1 MMKLDFSIGIGQ
13 RQGLTLTVQ
22 VQQAI
27 KLLQMTNLEVNEYI
41 EENFAVN
48 PFVELKDKISRDKT
62 SVAANTKPDATS
74 TAKTLEDAPF
84 GSEKQKTK
92 TEIENQFETGDS
104 FKTRSTVS
112 KEQTDFDP
120 IQLIKSHDK
129 SLYVHCGDYI
139 ERLSLTIQE
148 RFVAY
153 KFLEELEPTGWV
165 GVTVKELASQ
175 TSVDTDIVESVLETL
190 QMIEPAG
197 LFSRTLAECLKLQ
210 ADDAD
215 LLDDTLESILDNL
228 HLLGSG
234 KFDLLKRRCG
244 CSDEDLAENLKIIK
258 SFNPKPGLQFSSEVI
273 NIREPDLKITKNDD
287 GWLVTLNK
295 STLPSVAIDKTYAK
309 AVRKTKM
316 DAEQKEFIKEKIA
329 EANWLKNALQK
340 RNDTMLR
347 VGAEIAKRQTE
358 FLEKGPSHLQPMVLR
373 DVAEA
378 VEMHESTISRVTTGS
393 LMETPQGTL
402 ELKSF
407 FSVGLQLNDD
417 QSSQSSAAVKFKIKK
432 MIENE
437 KPRNPISDDEIVET
451 LKAGGINVARRTVAK
466 YRKVQNIPASFM
478 RKRQSTLAGIL

>member
-1 MMKLDFSIGIGQ
+1 MKLDFSINMGQ
-13 RQGLTLTVQ
+13 RQGLTLTAQ

-48 PFVELKDKISRDKT
+48 PFVELNDKIAREK
-62 SVAANTKPDATS
+62 KPSASDARAETLS
-74 TAKTLEDAPF
+74 TAKALEDTPF
-84 GSEKQKTK
+84 GTEKQKTK

-104 FKTRSTVS
+104 FKTKSTVS
-112 KEQTDFDP
+112 KEQSDFDP
-120 IQLIKSHDK
+120 VQLLKSHDK

-139 ERLSLTIQE
+139 ESLGFTQQE
-148 RFVAY
+148 QIVAY

-165 GVTVKELASQ
+165 DVTAKNVAIQ
-175 TSVDTDIVESVLETL
+175 TSVDLNVVEDVLDTL

-197 LFSRTLAECLKLQ
+197 LFARTLAECLKLQ
-210 ADDAD
+210 AKDKA
-215 LLDDTLESILDNL
+215 LLDEMLESILDNL

-244 CSDEDLAENLKIIK
+244 CNDEELAEKLRVIK
-258 SFNPKPGLQFSSEVI
+258 SFDPKPGLQFSSEAI
-273 NIREPDLKITKNDD
+273 NIREPDLKITKKDD

-295 STLPSVAIDKTYAK
+295 STLPSVIIDKTYAK
-309 AVRKTKM
+309 TVRKSKM

-347 VGAEIAKRQTE
+347 VGAEIAKRQTA
-358 FLEKGPSHLQPMVLR
+358 FLEKGPSYIQPMILR

-378 VEMHESTISRVTTGS
+378 VDMHESTISRVTTGS

-407 FSVGLQLNDD
+407 FSVSLQLNDD
-417 QSSQSSAAVKFKIKK
+417 QSSQSSAAVKFKIRKL
-432 MIENE
+432 IENE
-437 KPRNPISDDEIVET
+437 QPQSPISDDEIVET
-451 LKAGGINVARRTVAK
+451 LKSSGINVARRTVAK
-466 YRKVQNIPASFM
+466 YRN
-478 RKRQSTLAGIL
+478 

>member
-1 MMKLDFSIGIGQ
+1 MKLDFSINMGQ
-13 RQGLTLTVQ
+13 RQGLTLTAQ

-48 PFVELKDKISRDKT
+48 PFVELNDKIAREKNT
-62 SVAANTKPDATS
+62 SASDARAETLS
-74 TAKTLEDAPF
+74 TAKALEDTPF
-84 GSEKQKTK
+84 GTEKQKTK

-104 FKTRSTVS
+104 FKTKSTVS
-112 KEQTDFDP
+112 KEQSDFDP
-120 IQLIKSHDK
+120 VQLLKSHDK
-129 SLYVHCGDYI
+129 SLYVYCGDYI
-139 ERLSLTIQE
+139 ESLSFTQQE
-148 RFVAY
+148 QIVAY

-165 GVTVKELASQ
+165 DVTAKNVAIQ
-175 TSVDTDIVESVLETL
+175 TSVDLNVVEDVLDTL

-197 LFSRTLAECLKLQ
+197 LFARTLAECLKLQ
-210 ADDAD
+210 AKDKA
-215 LLDDTLESILDNL
+215 LLDEMLESILDNL

-244 CSDEDLAENLKIIK
+244 CNDEELAEKLRVIK
-258 SFNPKPGLQFSSEVI
+258 SFDPKPGLQFSSEAI
-273 NIREPDLKITKNDD
+273 NIREPDLKITKRDD

-295 STLPSVAIDKTYAK
+295 STLPSVIIDKTYAK
-309 AVRKTKM
+309 TVRKSKM

-347 VGAEIAKRQTE
+347 VGAEIAKRQTA
-358 FLEKGPSHLQPMVLR
+358 FLEKGPSYIQPMILR

-378 VEMHESTISRVTTGS
+378 VDMHESTISRVTTGS

-407 FSVGLQLNDD
+407 FSVSLQLNDD
-417 QSSQSSAAVKFKIKK
+417 QSSQSSAAVKFKIRKL
-432 MIENE
+432 IENE
-437 KPRNPISDDEIVET
+437 QPQSPISDDEIVET
-451 LKAGGINVARRTVAK
+451 LKSSGINVARRTVAK

-478 RKRQSTLAGIL
+478 RKRQNTLSGML

>member
-1 MMKLDFSIGIGQ
+1 MKLDFSIGIGQ
-13 RQGLTLTVQ
+13 RQGLTLTAQ

-41 EENFAVN
+41 DENFAVN
-48 PFVELKDKISRDKT
+48 PFVELTDAISRDKISDT
-62 SVAANTKPDATS
+62 ANTKSDASS
-74 TAKTLEDAPF
+74 TAQSLEEAPF

-104 FKTRSTVS
+104 FKTKSTVS

-139 ERLSLTIQE
+139 ERLSLTLKE
-148 RFVAY
+148 RLVAY
-153 KFLEELEPTGWV
+153 KFLEELEPTGWIST
-165 GVTVKELASQ
+165 TVKDVGDQ
-175 TSVDTDIVESVLETL
+175 TLVDTHIVESVLETL

-210 ADDAD
+210 AEDAV

-228 HLLGSG
+228 HLLGGG

-244 CSDEDLAENLKIIK
+244 CSDEELSKKLKIIK
-258 SFNPKPGLQFSSEVI
+258 SFNPKPGLQFSSETI

-295 STLPSVAIDKTYAK
+295 STLPSVLIDKTYAK
-309 AVRKTKM
+309 TVRKTKM
-316 DAEQKEFIKEKIA
+316 DTEQKEFIKEKIA

-358 FLEKGPSHLQPMVLR
+358 FLEKGPNYLQPMILR

-378 VEMHESTISRVTTGS
+378 VELHESTISRVTTGS

-417 QSSQSSAAVKFKIKK
+417 QSSQSSAAVKFRIKK
-432 MIENE
+432 LIETE
-437 KPRNPISDDEIVET
+437 KSQNPISDDEIVET

-478 RKRQSTLAGIL
+478 RKRQSTLAGML

>member
-1 MMKLDFSIGIGQ
+1 MKLDFSINMGQ
-13 RQGLTLTVQ
+13 RQGLTLTAQ

-48 PFVELKDKISRDKT
+48 PFVELNDKITHEK
-62 SVAANTKPDATS
+62 KPSASDARAETLS
-74 TAKTLEDAPF
+74 TAKTLEDTPF
-84 GSEKQKTK
+84 GTEKQKTK

-104 FKTRSTVS
+104 FKTKSTVS
-112 KEQTDFDP
+112 KEQSDFDP
-120 IQLIKSHDK
+120 VQLLKSHDK
-129 SLYVHCGDYI
+129 SLYVYCGDYI
-139 ERLSLTIQE
+139 ESLGFTQQE
-148 RFVAY
+148 QIVAY

-165 GVTVKELASQ
+165 DVTAKNVAIQ
-175 TSVDTDIVESVLETL
+175 TSVDLNVVEDVLDTL

-197 LFSRTLAECLKLQ
+197 LFARTLAECLKLQ
-210 ADDAD
+210 AKDKA
-215 LLDDTLESILDNL
+215 LLDEMLESILDNL

-244 CSDEDLAENLKIIK
+244 CNDEELAEKLRVIK
-258 SFNPKPGLQFSSEVI
+258 SFDPKPGLQFSSEAI
-273 NIREPDLKITKNDD
+273 NIREPDLKITKKDD

-295 STLPSVAIDKTYAK
+295 STLPSVIIDKTYAK
-309 AVRKTKM
+309 IVKKSKM

-347 VGAEIAKRQTE
+347 VGAEIAKRQTA
-358 FLEKGPSHLQPMVLR
+358 FLEKGPSYIQPMILR

-378 VEMHESTISRVTTGS
+378 VDMHESTISRVTTGS

-407 FSVGLQLNDD
+407 FSVSLQLNDD
-417 QSSQSSAAVKFKIKK
+417 QSSQSSAAVKFKIRKL
-432 MIENE
+432 IENE
-437 KPRNPISDDEIVET
+437 QPRSPISDDEIVET
-451 LKAGGINVARRTVAK
+451 LKSSGINVARRTVAK

-478 RKRQSTLAGIL
+478 RKRQNTLSGML

>member
-1 MMKLDFSIGIGQ
+1 MKLDFSINMGQ
-13 RQGLTLTVQ
+13 RQGLTLTAQ

-48 PFVELKDKISRDKT
+48 PFVELNDKIFHEKNS
-62 SVAANTKPDATS
+62 SASDARAETLS
-74 TAKTLEDAPF
+74 TAKALEDTPF
-84 GSEKQKTK
+84 GTEKQKTK

-104 FKTRSTVS
+104 FKTKSTVS
-112 KEQTDFDP
+112 KEQSDFDP
-120 IQLIKSHDK
+120 VQLLKSHDK

-139 ERLSLTIQE
+139 ESLGFTQQE
-148 RFVAY
+148 QIVAY

-165 GVTVKELASQ
+165 DVTAKNVAIQ
-175 TSVDTDIVESVLETL
+175 TSVDLNVVEDVLDTL

-197 LFSRTLAECLKLQ
+197 LFARTLAECLKLQ
-210 ADDAD
+210 AKDKA
-215 LLDDTLESILDNL
+215 LLDEMLESILDNL

-244 CSDEDLAENLKIIK
+244 CNDEELAEKLRVIK
-258 SFNPKPGLQFSSEVI
+258 SFDPKPGLQFSSEAI
-273 NIREPDLKITKNDD
+273 NIREPDLKITKKDD

-295 STLPSVAIDKTYAK
+295 STLPSVIIDKTYAK
-309 AVRKTKM
+309 TVRKSKM

-347 VGAEIAKRQTE
+347 VGAEIAKRQTA
-358 FLEKGPSHLQPMVLR
+358 FLEKGPSYIQPMILR

-378 VEMHESTISRVTTGS
+378 VDMHESTISRVTTGS

-407 FSVGLQLNDD
+407 FSVSLQLNDD
-417 QSSQSSAAVKFKIKK
+417 QSSQSSAAVKFKIRKL
-432 MIENE
+432 IENE
-437 KPRNPISDDEIVET
+437 QPRSPISDDEIVET
-451 LKAGGINVARRTVAK
+451 LKSSGINVARRTVAK

-478 RKRQSTLAGIL
+478 RKRQNTLSGML

>member
-1 MMKLDFSIGIGQ
+1 MKLDFSINMGQ
-13 RQGLTLTVQ
+13 RQGLTLTAQ

-48 PFVELKDKISRDKT
+48 PFVELNDKIAREKNT
-62 SVAANTKPDATS
+62 SASDARAETLS
-74 TAKTLEDAPF
+74 TAKALEDTPF
-84 GSEKQKTK
+84 GTEKQKTK

-104 FKTRSTVS
+104 FKTKSTVS
-112 KEQTDFDP
+112 KEQSDFDP
-120 IQLIKSHDK
+120 VQLLKSHDK

-139 ERLSLTIQE
+139 ESLGFTQQE
-148 RFVAY
+148 QIVAY
-153 KFLEELEPTGWV
+153 KFLEELAPTGWV
-165 GVTVKELASQ
+165 DVPAKNVAIQ
-175 TSVDTDIVESVLETL
+175 TSVDLNVVEDVLDTL

-197 LFSRTLAECLKLQ
+197 LFARTLAECLKLQ
-210 ADDAD
+210 AKDKA
-215 LLDDTLESILDNL
+215 LLDEMLESILDNL

-244 CSDEDLAENLKIIK
+244 CNDEELAEKLRVIK
-258 SFNPKPGLQFSSEVI
+258 SFDPKPGLQFSSEAI
-273 NIREPDLKITKNDD
+273 NIREPDLKITKRDD

-295 STLPSVAIDKTYAK
+295 STLPSVIIDKTYAK
-309 AVRKTKM
+309 TVRKSKM

-347 VGAEIAKRQTE
+347 VGAEIAKRQTA
-358 FLEKGPSHLQPMVLR
+358 FLEKGPSYIQPMILR

-378 VEMHESTISRVTTGS
+378 VDMHESTISRVTTGS

-407 FSVGLQLNDD
+407 FSVSLQLNDD
-417 QSSQSSAAVKFKIKK
+417 QSSQSSAAVKFKIRKL
-432 MIENE
+432 IENE
-437 KPRNPISDDEIVET
+437 QPRSPISDDEIVET
-451 LKAGGINVARRTVAK
+451 LKSSGINVARRTVAK

-478 RKRQSTLAGIL
+478 RKRQNTLSGML

>member
-1 MMKLDFSIGIGQ
+1 MKLDFSINMGQ
-13 RQGLTLTVQ
+13 RQGLTLTAQ

-48 PFVELKDKISRDKT
+48 PFVELNDKIAREKNS
-62 SVAANTKPDATS
+62 SASDARTETLS
-74 TAKTLEDAPF
+74 TAKTLEDTPF
-84 GSEKQKTK
+84 GTEKQKTK

-104 FKTRSTVS
+104 FKTKSTVS
-112 KEQTDFDP
+112 KEQSDFDP
-120 IQLIKSHDK
+120 VQLLKSHDK

-139 ERLSLTIQE
+139 ESLGFTQQE
-148 RFVAY
+148 QIVAY
-153 KFLEELEPTGWV
+153 KFLEGLEPTGWV
-165 GVTVKELASQ
+165 DVTAKNVAIQ
-175 TSVDTDIVESVLETL
+175 TLVDLNVVEDVLDTL

-197 LFSRTLAECLKLQ
+197 LFARTLAECLKLQ
-210 ADDAD
+210 AKDKA
-215 LLDDTLESILDNL
+215 LLDETLENILDNL

-244 CSDEDLAENLKIIK
+244 CNDEELAEKLRVIK
-258 SFNPKPGLQFSSEVI
+258 SFDPKPGLQFSSEAI
-273 NIREPDLKITKNDD
+273 NIREPDLKITKKDD

-295 STLPSVAIDKTYAK
+295 STLPSVVIDKTYAK
-309 AVRKTKM
+309 TVRKSKM

-347 VGAEIAKRQTE
+347 VGAEIAKRQTA
-358 FLEKGPSHLQPMVLR
+358 FLEKGPSYIQPMILR

-378 VEMHESTISRVTTGS
+378 VDMHESTISRVTTGS

-407 FSVGLQLNDD
+407 FSVSLQLNDD
-417 QSSQSSAAVKFKIKK
+417 QSSQSSAAVKFKIRKL
-432 MIENE
+432 IDNE
-437 KPRNPISDDEIVET
+437 QPQSPISDDEIVET
-451 LKAGGINVARRTVAK
+451 LKSSGINVARRTVAK

-478 RKRQSTLAGIL
+478 RKRQNTLSGML

>member
-1 MMKLDFSIGIGQ
+1 MKLDFSINMGQ
-13 RQGLTLTVQ
+13 RQGLTLTAQ

-48 PFVELKDKISRDKT
+48 PFVELNDKIAREKNT
-62 SVAANTKPDATS
+62 SASDARAETLS
-74 TAKTLEDAPF
+74 TAKALEDTPF
-84 GSEKQKTK
+84 GTEKQKTK

-104 FKTRSTVS
+104 FKTKSTVS
-112 KEQTDFDP
+112 KEQSDFDP
-120 IQLIKSHDK
+120 VQLLKSHDK

-139 ERLSLTIQE
+139 ESLGFTQQE
-148 RFVAY
+148 QIVAY

-165 GVTVKELASQ
+165 DVTAKNVAIQ
-175 TSVDTDIVESVLETL
+175 TSVDLNVVEDVLDTL

-197 LFSRTLAECLKLQ
+197 LFARTLAECLKLQ
-210 ADDAD
+210 AKDKA
-215 LLDDTLESILDNL
+215 LLDEMLESILDNL

-244 CSDEDLAENLKIIK
+244 CNDEELAEKLRVIK
-258 SFNPKPGLQFSSEVI
+258 SFDPKPGLQFSSEAI
-273 NIREPDLKITKNDD
+273 NIREPDLKITKKDD

-295 STLPSVAIDKTYAK
+295 STLPSVIIDKTYAK
-309 AVRKTKM
+309 TVRKSKM

-358 FLEKGPSHLQPMVLR
+358 FLEKGPNYLQPMVLR

-402 ELKSF
+402 ELKAF
-407 FSVGLQLNDD
+407 FSVSLQLNDD
-417 QSSQSSAAVKFKIKK
+417 NSSQSSAAVKFKIKQI
-432 MIENE
+432 IENE
-437 KPRNPISDDEIVET
+437 KPQNPISDDEIVET
-451 LKAGGINVARRTVAK
+451 LKTTGINVARRTVAK
-466 YRKVQNIPASFM
+466 YRKIQNIPASFM
-478 RKRQSTLAGIL
+478 RKRQSTLAGRL

>member
-1 MMKLDFSIGIGQ
+1 MKLDFSINMGQ
-13 RQGLTLTVQ
+13 RQGLTLTAQ

-48 PFVELKDKISRDKT
+48 PFVELNDKIAREK
-62 SVAANTKPDATS
+62 KPSASDARAETLS
-74 TAKTLEDAPF
+74 TAKALEDTPF
-84 GSEKQKTK
+84 GTEKQKTK

-104 FKTRSTVS
+104 FKTKSTVS
-112 KEQTDFDP
+112 KEQSDFDP
-120 IQLIKSHDK
+120 VQLLKSHDK

-139 ERLSLTIQE
+139 ESLGFTQQE
-148 RFVAY
+148 QIVAY

-165 GVTVKELASQ
+165 DVTAKNVAIQ
-175 TSVDTDIVESVLETL
+175 TLVDLNVVEDVLDTL

-197 LFSRTLAECLKLQ
+197 LFARTLAECLKLQ
-210 ADDAD
+210 AKDKA
-215 LLDDTLESILDNL
+215 LLDEMLESILDNL

-244 CSDEDLAENLKIIK
+244 CNDEELAEKLRVIK
-258 SFNPKPGLQFSSEVI
+258 SFDPKPGLQFSSEAI
-273 NIREPDLKITKNDD
+273 NIREPDLKITKKDD

-295 STLPSVAIDKTYAK
+295 STLPSVVIDKTYAK
-309 AVRKTKM
+309 TVRKSKM

-347 VGAEIAKRQTE
+347 VGAEIAKRQTA
-358 FLEKGPSHLQPMVLR
+358 FLEKGPSYIQPMILR

-378 VEMHESTISRVTTGS
+378 VDMHESTISRVTTGS

-407 FSVGLQLNDD
+407 FSVSLQLNDD
-417 QSSQSSAAVKFKIKK
+417 QSSQSSAAVKFKIRKL
-432 MIENE
+432 IENE
-437 KPRNPISDDEIVET
+437 QPQSPISDDEIVET
-451 LKAGGINVARRTVAK
+451 LKSSGINVARRTVAK

-478 RKRQSTLAGIL
+478 RKRQNTLSGML

>member
-1 MMKLDFSIGIGQ
+1 MKLDFNIGIGQ
-13 RQGLTLTVQ
+13 RQGLTLTAQ

-48 PFVELKDKISRDKT
+48 PFVELKDKISRDKV
-62 SVAANTKPDATS
+62 SDASNAKPDTAS
-74 TAKTLEDAPF
+74 TAKALEDAPF
-84 GSEKQKTK
+84 GSEKQKTR

-104 FKTRSTVS
+104 FKTKSTVS

-139 ERLSLTIQE
+139 ERLSLTLKE
-148 RFVAY
+148 RLVAY
-153 KFLEELEPTGWV
+153 KFLEELEPTGWIST
-165 GVTVKELASQ
+165 TVKDVGDQ
-175 TSVDTDIVESVLETL
+175 TLVDTHIVESVLETL

-210 ADDAD
+210 AEDAV

-228 HLLGSG
+228 HLLGGG

-244 CSDEDLAENLKIIK
+244 CSDEELSKKLKIIK
-258 SFNPKPGLQFSSEVI
+258 SFNPKPGLQFSSETI

-295 STLPSVAIDKTYAK
+295 STLPSVLIDKTYAK
-309 AVRKTKM
+309 TVRKTKM

-358 FLEKGPSHLQPMVLR
+358 FLEKGPNYLQPMILR

-378 VEMHESTISRVTTGS
+378 VELHESTISRVTTGS

-417 QSSQSSAAVKFKIKK
+417 QSSQSSAAVKFRIKK
-432 MIENE
+432 LIETE
-437 KPRNPISDDEIVET
+437 KSQNPISDDEIVET

-478 RKRQSTLAGIL
+478 RKRQSTLAGML

>member
-1 MMKLDFSIGIGQ
+1 MKLDFSINMGQ
-13 RQGLTLTVQ
+13 RQGLTLTAQ

-48 PFVELKDKISRDKT
+48 PFVELNDKIAREKKT
-62 SVAANTKPDATS
+62 SASDARAETLS
-74 TAKTLEDAPF
+74 TAKALEDTPF
-84 GSEKQKTK
+84 GTEKQKTK

-104 FKTRSTVS
+104 FKTKSTVS
-112 KEQTDFDP
+112 KEQSDFDP
-120 IQLIKSHDK
+120 VQLLKSHDK
-129 SLYVHCGDYI
+129 SLYVYCGDYI
-139 ERLSLTIQE
+139 ESLGFTQQE
-148 RFVAY
+148 QIVAY

-165 GVTVKELASQ
+165 DVTAKNVAIQ
-175 TSVDTDIVESVLETL
+175 TLVDLNVVENVLDTL

-197 LFSRTLAECLKLQ
+197 LFARTLAECLKLQ
-210 ADDAD
+210 AKDKV
-215 LLDDTLESILDNL
+215 LLDEMLESILDNL

-244 CSDEDLAENLKIIK
+244 CNDEELAEKLRVIK
-258 SFNPKPGLQFSSEVI
+258 SFDPKPGLQFSSEAI
-273 NIREPDLKITKNDD
+273 NIREPDLKITKKDD

-295 STLPSVAIDKTYAK
+295 STLPSVIIDKTYAK
-309 AVRKTKM
+309 TVRKSKM

-347 VGAEIAKRQTE
+347 VGAEIAKRQTA
-358 FLEKGPSHLQPMVLR
+358 FLEKGPSYIQPMILR

-378 VEMHESTISRVTTGS
+378 VDMHESTISRVTTGS

-407 FSVGLQLNDD
+407 FSVSLQLNDD
-417 QSSQSSAAVKFKIKK
+417 QSSQSSAAVKFKIRKL
-432 MIENE
+432 IENE
-437 KPRNPISDDEIVET
+437 QPQSPISDDEIVET
-451 LKAGGINVARRTVAK
+451 LKSSGINVARRTVAK

-478 RKRQSTLAGIL
+478 RKRQNTLSGML

>member
-1 MMKLDFSIGIGQ
+1 MKLDFSINMGQ
-13 RQGLTLTVQ
+13 RQGLTLTAQ

-48 PFVELKDKISRDKT
+48 PFVELNDTIAREKNS
-62 SVAANTKPDATS
+62 SASDARTETLS
-74 TAKTLEDAPF
+74 TAKTLEDTPF
-84 GSEKQKTK
+84 GTEKQKTK

-104 FKTRSTVS
+104 FKTKSTVS
-112 KEQTDFDP
+112 KEQSDFDP
-120 IQLIKSHDK
+120 VQLLRSHDK

-139 ERLSLTIQE
+139 ESLGFTQQE
-148 RFVAY
+148 QIVAY

-165 GVTVKELASQ
+165 DVTAKNVAIQ
-175 TSVDTDIVESVLETL
+175 TLVDLNVVEDVLDTL

-197 LFSRTLAECLKLQ
+197 LFARTLAECLKLQ
-210 ADDAD
+210 AKDKA
-215 LLDDTLESILDNL
+215 LLDETLENILDNL

-244 CSDEDLAENLKIIK
+244 CNDEELAEKLRVIK
-258 SFNPKPGLQFSSEVI
+258 SFDPKPGLQFSSEAI
-273 NIREPDLKITKNDD
+273 NIREPDLKITKKDD

-295 STLPSVAIDKTYAK
+295 STLPSVVIDKTYAK
-309 AVRKTKM
+309 TVRKSKM

-347 VGAEIAKRQTE
+347 VGAEIAKRQTA
-358 FLEKGPSHLQPMVLR
+358 FLEKGPSYIQPMILR

-378 VEMHESTISRVTTGS
+378 VDMHESTISRVTTGS

-407 FSVGLQLNDD
+407 FSVSLQLNDD
-417 QSSQSSAAVKFKIKK
+417 QSSQSSAAVKFKIRKL
-432 MIENE
+432 IDNE
-437 KPRNPISDDEIVET
+437 QPQSPISDDEIVET
-451 LKAGGINVARRTVAK
+451 LKSSGINVARRTVAK

-478 RKRQSTLAGIL
+478 RKRQNTLSGML

>member
-1 MMKLDFSIGIGQ
+1 MKLDFSINMGQ
-13 RQGLTLTVQ
+13 RQGLTLTAQ

-48 PFVELKDKISRDKT
+48 PFVELNDKIAREKNS
-62 SVAANTKPDATS
+62 SASDARTETLS
-74 TAKTLEDAPF
+74 TAKTLEDTPF
-84 GSEKQKTK
+84 GTEKQKTK

-104 FKTRSTVS
+104 FKTKSTVS
-112 KEQTDFDP
+112 KEQSDFDP
-120 IQLIKSHDK
+120 VQLLKSHDK

-139 ERLSLTIQE
+139 ESLGFTQQE
-148 RFVAY
+148 QIVAY

-165 GVTVKELASQ
+165 DVTAKNVAIQ
-175 TSVDTDIVESVLETL
+175 TLVDLNVVEDVLDTL

-197 LFSRTLAECLKLQ
+197 LFARTLAECLKLQ
-210 ADDAD
+210 AKDKA
-215 LLDDTLESILDNL
+215 LLDETLENILDNL

-244 CSDEDLAENLKIIK
+244 CNDEELAEKLRVIK
-258 SFNPKPGLQFSSEVI
+258 SFDPKPGLQFSSEAI
-273 NIREPDLKITKNDD
+273 NIREPDLKITKKDD

-295 STLPSVAIDKTYAK
+295 STLPSVVIDKTYAK
-309 AVRKTKM
+309 TVRKSKM

-347 VGAEIAKRQTE
+347 VGAEIAKRQTA
-358 FLEKGPSHLQPMVLR
+358 FLEKGPSYIQPMILR

-378 VEMHESTISRVTTGS
+378 VDMHESTISRVTTGS

-407 FSVGLQLNDD
+407 FSVSLQLNDD
-417 QSSQSSAAVKFKIKK
+417 QSSQSSAAVKFKIRKL
-432 MIENE
+432 IENE
-437 KPRNPISDDEIVET
+437 QPQSPISDDEIVET
-451 LKAGGINVARRTVAK
+451 LKSSGINVARRTVAK

-478 RKRQSTLAGIL
+478 RKRQNTLSGML

>member
-1 MMKLDFSIGIGQ
+1 MKLDFSINMGQ
-13 RQGLTLTVQ
+13 RQGLTLTAQ

-48 PFVELKDKISRDKT
+48 PFVELNDKIAREKNS
-62 SVAANTKPDATS
+62 SASDARTETLS
-74 TAKTLEDAPF
+74 TAKTLEDTPF
-84 GSEKQKTK
+84 GTEKQKTK

-104 FKTRSTVS
+104 FKTKSTVS
-112 KEQTDFDP
+112 KEQSDFDP
-120 IQLIKSHDK
+120 VQLLKSHDK

-139 ERLSLTIQE
+139 ESLGFTQQE
-148 RFVAY
+148 QIIAY

-165 GVTVKELASQ
+165 DVTAKNVAIQ
-175 TSVDTDIVESVLETL
+175 TLVDLNVVEDVLDTL

-197 LFSRTLAECLKLQ
+197 LFARTLAECLKLQ
-210 ADDAD
+210 AKDKA
-215 LLDDTLESILDNL
+215 LLDEMLESILDNL

-244 CSDEDLAENLKIIK
+244 CNDEELAEKLRVIK
-258 SFNPKPGLQFSSEVI
+258 SFDPKPGLQFSSEAI
-273 NIREPDLKITKNDD
+273 NIREQDLKITKKDD

-295 STLPSVAIDKTYAK
+295 STLPSVVIDKTYAK
-309 AVRKTKM
+309 TVRKSKM

-347 VGAEIAKRQTE
+347 VGAEIAKRQTA
-358 FLEKGPSHLQPMVLR
+358 FLEKGPSYIQPMILR

-378 VEMHESTISRVTTGS
+378 VDMHESTISRVTTGS

-407 FSVGLQLNDD
+407 FSVSLQLNDD
-417 QSSQSSAAVKFKIKK
+417 QSSQSSAAVKFKIRKL
-432 MIENE
+432 IENE
-437 KPRNPISDDEIVET
+437 QPQSPISDDEIVET
-451 LKAGGINVARRTVAK
+451 LKSSGINVARRTVAK

-478 RKRQSTLAGIL
+478 RKRQNTLSGML

>member
-1 MMKLDFSIGIGQ
+1 MKLDFSINMGQ
-13 RQGLTLTVQ
+13 RQGLTLTAQ

-48 PFVELKDKISRDKT
+48 PFVELNDKIAREKNS
-62 SVAANTKPDATS
+62 SASDARTETLS
-74 TAKTLEDAPF
+74 TAKTLEDTPF
-84 GSEKQKTK
+84 GTEKQKTK

-104 FKTRSTVS
+104 FKTKSTVS
-112 KEQTDFDP
+112 KEQSDFDP
-120 IQLIKSHDK
+120 VQLLKSHDK

-139 ERLSLTIQE
+139 ESLGFTQQE
-148 RFVAY
+148 QIVAY

-165 GVTVKELASQ
+165 DVTAKNVAIQ
-175 TSVDTDIVESVLETL
+175 TLVDLNVVEDVLDTL

-197 LFSRTLAECLKLQ
+197 LFARTLAECLKLQ
-210 ADDAD
+210 AKDKA
-215 LLDDTLESILDNL
+215 LLDETLENILDNL

-244 CSDEDLAENLKIIK
+244 CNDEELAKKLRVIK
-258 SFNPKPGLQFSSEVI
+258 SFDPKPGLQFSSEAI
-273 NIREPDLKITKNDD
+273 NIREPDLKITKKDD

-295 STLPSVAIDKTYAK
+295 STLPSVVIDKTYAK
-309 AVRKTKM
+309 TVRKSKM

-347 VGAEIAKRQTE
+347 VGAEIAKRQTA
-358 FLEKGPSHLQPMVLR
+358 FLEKGPSYIQPMILR

-378 VEMHESTISRVTTGS
+378 VDMHESTISRVTTGS

-407 FSVGLQLNDD
+407 FSVSLQLNDD
-417 QSSQSSAAVKFKIKK
+417 QSSQSSAAVKFKIRKL
-432 MIENE
+432 IDNE
-437 KPRNPISDDEIVET
+437 QPQSPISDDEIVET
-451 LKAGGINVARRTVAK
+451 LKSSGINVARRTVAK

-478 RKRQSTLAGIL
+478 RKRQNTLSGML

>member
-1 MMKLDFSIGIGQ
+1 MKLDFSINMGQ
-13 RQGLTLTVQ
+13 RQGLTLTAQ

-48 PFVELKDKISRDKT
+48 PFVELNDKIAREKNT
-62 SVAANTKPDATS
+62 SASDARAETHS
-74 TAKTLEDAPF
+74 TAKTLEETPF
-84 GSEKQKTK
+84 GTEKQKTK

-104 FKTRSTVS
+104 FKTKSTVS
-112 KEQTDFDP
+112 KEQSDFDP
-120 IQLIKSHDK
+120 VQLLKSHDK

-139 ERLSLTIQE
+139 ESLGFTQQE
-148 RFVAY
+148 QIVAY

-165 GVTVKELASQ
+165 DVTAKNVAIQ
-175 TSVDTDIVESVLETL
+175 TSVDLNVVEDVLDTL

-197 LFSRTLAECLKLQ
+197 LFARTLAECLKLQ
-210 ADDAD
+210 AKDKA
-215 LLDDTLESILDNL
+215 LLDEMLESILDNL

-244 CSDEDLAENLKIIK
+244 CNDEELAEKLRVIK
-258 SFNPKPGLQFSSEVI
+258 SFDPKPGLQFSSEAI
-273 NIREPDLKITKNDD
+273 NIREPDLKITKKDD

-295 STLPSVAIDKTYAK
+295 STLPSVVIDKTYAK
-309 AVRKTKM
+309 TVRKSKM

-347 VGAEIAKRQTE
+347 VGAEIAKRQTA
-358 FLEKGPSHLQPMVLR
+358 FLEKGPSYIQPMILR

-378 VEMHESTISRVTTGS
+378 VDMHESTISRVTTGS

-407 FSVGLQLNDD
+407 FSVSLQLNDD
-417 QSSQSSAAVKFKIKK
+417 QSSQSSAAVKFKIRKL
-432 MIENE
+432 IENE
-437 KPRNPISDDEIVET
+437 QPQSPISDDEIVET
-451 LKAGGINVARRTVAK
+451 LKSSGINVARRTVAK

-478 RKRQSTLAGIL
+478 RKRQNTLSGML

>member
-1 MMKLDFSIGIGQ
+1 MKLDFSINMGQ
-13 RQGLTLTVQ
+13 RQGLTLTAQ

-48 PFVELKDKISRDKT
+48 PFVELNDKIAREKNS
-62 SVAANTKPDATS
+62 SASDARTETLS
-74 TAKTLEDAPF
+74 TAKTLEDTPF
-84 GSEKQKTK
+84 GTEKQKTK

-104 FKTRSTVS
+104 FKTKSTVS
-112 KEQTDFDP
+112 KEQSDFDP
-120 IQLIKSHDK
+120 VQLLKSHDK

-139 ERLSLTIQE
+139 ESLGFTQQE
-148 RFVAY
+148 QIVAY

-165 GVTVKELASQ
+165 DVTAKNVAIQ
-175 TSVDTDIVESVLETL
+175 TLVDLNVVEDVLDTL

-197 LFSRTLAECLKLQ
+197 LFARTLAECLKLQ
-210 ADDAD
+210 AKDKA
-215 LLDDTLESILDNL
+215 LLDETLENILDNL

-244 CSDEDLAENLKIIK
+244 CNDEELAEKLRVIK
-258 SFNPKPGLQFSSEVI
+258 SFDPKPGLQFSSEAI
-273 NIREPDLKITKNDD
+273 NIREPDLKITKKDD

-295 STLPSVAIDKTYAK
+295 STLPSVVIDKTYAK
-309 AVRKTKM
+309 TVRKSKM

-347 VGAEIAKRQTE
+347 VGAEIAKRQTA
-358 FLEKGPSHLQPMVLR
+358 FLEKGPSYIQPMILR

-378 VEMHESTISRVTTGS
+378 VDMHESTISRVTTGS

-407 FSVGLQLNDD
+407 FSVSLQLNDD
-417 QSSQSSAAVKFKIKK
+417 QSSQSSAAVKFKIRKL
-432 MIENE
+432 IDNE
-437 KPRNPISDDEIVET
+437 QPQSPISDDEIVET
-451 LKAGGINVARRTVAK
+451 LKSSGINVARRTVAK

-478 RKRQSTLAGIL
+478 RKRQNTLSGML

>member
-1 MMKLDFSIGIGQ
+1 MKLDFSINMGQ
-13 RQGLTLTVQ
+13 RQGLTLTAQ

-48 PFVELKDKISRDKT
+48 PFVELNDKIAREKNS
-62 SVAANTKPDATS
+62 SASDARTETLS
-74 TAKTLEDAPF
+74 TAKTLEDTPF
-84 GSEKQKTK
+84 GTEKQKTK

-104 FKTRSTVS
+104 FKTKSTVS
-112 KEQTDFDP
+112 KEQSDFDP
-120 IQLIKSHDK
+120 VQLLKSHDK
-129 SLYVHCGDYI
+129 SLYVYCGDYI
-139 ERLSLTIQE
+139 ESLGFTQQE
-148 RFVAY
+148 QIVAY

-165 GVTVKELASQ
+165 DVTAKNVAIQ
-175 TSVDTDIVESVLETL
+175 TLVDLNVVEDVLDTL

-197 LFSRTLAECLKLQ
+197 LFARTLAECLKLQ
-210 ADDAD
+210 AKDKA
-215 LLDDTLESILDNL
+215 LLDETLENILDNL

-244 CSDEDLAENLKIIK
+244 CNDEELAEKLRVIK
-258 SFNPKPGLQFSSEVI
+258 SFDPKPGLQFSSEAI
-273 NIREPDLKITKNDD
+273 NIREPDLKITKKDD

-295 STLPSVAIDKTYAK
+295 STLPSVVIDKTYAK
-309 AVRKTKM
+309 TVRKSKM

-347 VGAEIAKRQTE
+347 VGAEIAKRQTA
-358 FLEKGPSHLQPMVLR
+358 FLEKGPSYIQPMILR

-378 VEMHESTISRVTTGS
+378 VDMHESTISRVTTGS

-407 FSVGLQLNDD
+407 FSVSLQLNDD
-417 QSSQSSAAVKFKIKK
+417 QSSQSSAAVKFKIRKL
-432 MIENE
+432 IENE
-437 KPRNPISDDEIVET
+437 QPQSPISDDEIVET
-451 LKAGGINVARRTVAK
+451 LKSSGINVARRTVAK

-478 RKRQSTLAGIL
+478 RKRQNTLSGML

>member
-1 MMKLDFSIGIGQ
+1 MKLDFSIGIGQ

-120 IQLIKSHDK
+120 IQLIRSHDK

-148 RFVAY
+148 RLVAY

-210 ADDAD
+210 AEDAD

-295 STLPSVAIDKTYAK
+295 STLPSVVIDKTYAK

-478 RKRQSTLAGIL
+478 RKRQSTLAGML

>member
-1 MMKLDFSIGIGQ
+1 MKLDFSINMGQ
-13 RQGLTLTVQ
+13 RQGLTLTAQ

-48 PFVELKDKISRDKT
+48 PFVELNDKIAREK
-62 SVAANTKPDATS
+62 KPSASDARAETLS
-74 TAKTLEDAPF
+74 TAKALEDTPF
-84 GSEKQKTK
+84 GTEKQKTK

-104 FKTRSTVS
+104 FKTKSTVS
-112 KEQTDFDP
+112 KEQSDFDP
-120 IQLIKSHDK
+120 VQLLKSHDK
-129 SLYVHCGDYI
+129 SLYVYCGDYI
-139 ERLSLTIQE
+139 ESLGFTQQE
-148 RFVAY
+148 QIVAY

-165 GVTVKELASQ
+165 DVTAKNVAIQ
-175 TSVDTDIVESVLETL
+175 TLVDLNVVEDVLDNL

-197 LFSRTLAECLKLQ
+197 LFARTLAECLKLQ
-210 ADDAD
+210 AKDKA
-215 LLDDTLESILDNL
+215 LLDEMLESILDNL

-244 CSDEDLAENLKIIK
+244 CNDEELAEKLRVIK
-258 SFNPKPGLQFSSEVI
+258 SFDPKPGLQFSSEAI
-273 NIREPDLKITKNDD
+273 NIREPDLKITKKDD

-295 STLPSVAIDKTYAK
+295 STLPSVIIDKTYAK
-309 AVRKTKM
+309 TVRKSKM

-347 VGAEIAKRQTE
+347 VGAEIAKRQTA
-358 FLEKGPSHLQPMVLR
+358 FLEKGPSYIQPMILR

-378 VEMHESTISRVTTGS
+378 VDMHESTISRVTTGS

-407 FSVGLQLNDD
+407 FSVSLQLNDD
-417 QSSQSSAAVKFKIKK
+417 QSSQSSAAVKFKIRKL
-432 MIENE
+432 IENE
-437 KPRNPISDDEIVET
+437 QPQSPISDDEIVET
-451 LKAGGINVARRTVAK
+451 LKSSGINVARRTVAK

-478 RKRQSTLAGIL
+478 RKRQNTLSGML

>member
-1 MMKLDFSIGIGQ
+1 MKLDFSINMGQ
-13 RQGLTLTVQ
+13 RQGLTLTAQ

-48 PFVELKDKISRDKT
+48 PFVELNDKIAREKNS
-62 SVAANTKPDATS
+62 SASDARTETLS
-74 TAKTLEDAPF
+74 TAKTLEDTPF
-84 GSEKQKTK
+84 GTEKQKTK

-104 FKTRSTVS
+104 FKTKSTVS
-112 KEQTDFDP
+112 KEQSDFDP
-120 IQLIKSHDK
+120 VQLLKSHDK

-139 ERLSLTIQE
+139 ESLGFTQQE
-148 RFVAY
+148 QIVAY

-165 GVTVKELASQ
+165 DVTAKNVAIQ
-175 TSVDTDIVESVLETL
+175 TLVDLNVVEDVLDTL

-197 LFSRTLAECLKLQ
+197 LFARTLAECLKLQ
-210 ADDAD
+210 AKDKA
-215 LLDDTLESILDNL
+215 LLDETLENILNNL

-244 CSDEDLAENLKIIK
+244 CSDAELAEKLRVIK
-258 SFNPKPGLQFSSEVI
+258 SFDPKPGLQFSSEAI
-273 NIREPDLKITKNDD
+273 NIREPDLKITKKDD

-295 STLPSVAIDKTYAK
+295 STLPSVVIDKTYAK
-309 AVRKTKM
+309 TVRKSKM

-347 VGAEIAKRQTE
+347 VGAEIAKRQTA
-358 FLEKGPSHLQPMVLR
+358 FLEKGQSYIQPMILR

-378 VEMHESTISRVTTGS
+378 VDMHESTISRVTTGS

-402 ELKSF
+402 ELKAF
-407 FSVGLQLNDD
+407 FSVSLQPNDD
-417 QSSQSSAAVKFKIKK
+417 QSSQSSAAVKFKIRKL
-432 MIENE
+432 IDNE
-437 KPRNPISDDEIVET
+437 QPQSPISDDEIVET
-451 LKAGGINVARRTVAK
+451 LKSSGINVARRTVAK

-478 RKRQSTLAGIL
+478 RKRQNTLSGML

>member
-1 MMKLDFSIGIGQ
+1 MKLDFSISMGQ
-13 RQGLTLTVQ
+13 RQGLTLTAQ

-74 TAKTLEDAPF
+74 TAKTLDDAPF

-148 RFVAY
+148 RLVAY

-165 GVTVKELASQ
+165 SVTVKELASQ

-210 ADDAD
+210 AEDAD

>member
-1 MMKLDFSIGIGQ
+1 MKLDFSINMGQ
-13 RQGLTLTVQ
+13 RQGLTLTAQ

-48 PFVELKDKISRDKT
+48 PFVELNDKIAREKNT
-62 SVAANTKPDATS
+62 SASDARAETLS
-74 TAKTLEDAPF
+74 TAKALEDTPF
-84 GSEKQKTK
+84 GTEKQKTK

-104 FKTRSTVS
+104 FKTKSTVS
-112 KEQTDFDP
+112 KEQSDFDP
-120 IQLIKSHDK
+120 VQLLKSHDK

-139 ERLSLTIQE
+139 ESLGFTQQE
-148 RFVAY
+148 QIVAY

-165 GVTVKELASQ
+165 DVTAKNVAIQ
-175 TSVDTDIVESVLETL
+175 TSVDLNVVEDVLDTL

-197 LFSRTLAECLKLQ
+197 LFARTLAECLKLQ
-210 ADDAD
+210 AKDKA
-215 LLDDTLESILDNL
+215 LLDEMLESILDNL

-244 CSDEDLAENLKIIK
+244 CNDEELAEKLRVIK
-258 SFNPKPGLQFSSEVI
+258 SFDPKPGLQFSSEAI
-273 NIREPDLKITKNDD
+273 NIREPDLKITKKDD

-295 STLPSVAIDKTYAK
+295 STLPSVIIDKTYAK
-309 AVRKTKM
+309 TVRKSKM

-347 VGAEIAKRQTE
+347 VGAEIAKRQTA
-358 FLEKGPSHLQPMVLR
+358 FLEKGPSYIQPMILR

-378 VEMHESTISRVTTGS
+378 VDMHESTISRVTTGS

-407 FSVGLQLNDD
+407 FSVSLQLNDD
-417 QSSQSSAAVKFKIKK
+417 QSSQSSAAVKFKIRKL
-432 MIENE
+432 IENE
-437 KPRNPISDDEIVET
+437 QPQSPISDDEIVET
-451 LKAGGINVARRTVAK
+451 LKSSGINVARRTVAK

-478 RKRQSTLAGIL
+478 RKRQNTLSGML

>member
-1 MMKLDFSIGIGQ
+1 MKLDFSINMGQ
-13 RQGLTLTVQ
+13 RQGLTLTAQ

-48 PFVELKDKISRDKT
+48 PFVELNDKIAREK
-62 SVAANTKPDATS
+62 KPNASDARAETLS
-74 TAKTLEDAPF
+74 TAKALEDTPF
-84 GSEKQKTK
+84 GTEKQKTK

-104 FKTRSTVS
+104 FKTKSTVS
-112 KEQTDFDP
+112 KEQSDFDP
-120 IQLIKSHDK
+120 VQLLKSHDK

-139 ERLSLTIQE
+139 ESLGFTQQE
-148 RFVAY
+148 QIVAY

-165 GVTVKELASQ
+165 DVTAKNVAIQ
-175 TSVDTDIVESVLETL
+175 TLVDLNVVEDVLDTL

-197 LFSRTLAECLKLQ
+197 LFARTLSECLKLQ
-210 ADDAD
+210 AKDKA
-215 LLDDTLESILDNL
+215 LLDEMLESILDNL

-244 CSDEDLAENLKIIK
+244 CNDEELAEKLRVIK
-258 SFNPKPGLQFSSEVI
+258 SFDPKPGLQFSSEAI
-273 NIREPDLKITKNDD
+273 NIREPDLKITKKDD

-295 STLPSVAIDKTYAK
+295 STLPSVIIDKTYAK
-309 AVRKTKM
+309 TVRKSKM

-347 VGAEIAKRQTE
+347 VGAEIAKRQTA
-358 FLEKGPSHLQPMVLR
+358 FLEKGPSYIQPMILR

-378 VEMHESTISRVTTGS
+378 VDMHESTISRVTTGS

-407 FSVGLQLNDD
+407 FSVSLQLNDD
-417 QSSQSSAAVKFKIKK
+417 QSSQSSAAVKFKIRKL
-432 MIENE
+432 IENE
-437 KPRNPISDDEIVET
+437 QPQSPISDDEIVET
-451 LKAGGINVARRTVAK
+451 LKSSGINVARRTVAK

-478 RKRQSTLAGIL
+478 RKRQNTLSGML

>member
-1 MMKLDFSIGIGQ
+1 MKLDFSINMGQ
-13 RQGLTLTVQ
+13 RQGLTLTAQ

-48 PFVELKDKISRDKT
+48 PFVELNDKIAREK
-62 SVAANTKPDATS
+62 KPSASDARAETLS
-74 TAKTLEDAPF
+74 TAKALEDTPF
-84 GSEKQKTK
+84 GTEKQKTK

-104 FKTRSTVS
+104 FKTKSTVS
-112 KEQTDFDP
+112 KEQSDFDP
-120 IQLIKSHDK
+120 VQLLKSHDK
-129 SLYVHCGDYI
+129 SLYVYCGDYI
-139 ERLSLTIQE
+139 ESLGFTQQE
-148 RFVAY
+148 QIVAY

-165 GVTVKELASQ
+165 DVTAKDVAIQ
-175 TSVDTDIVESVLETL
+175 TLVDLNVVEDVLDTL

-197 LFSRTLAECLKLQ
+197 LFARTLAECLKLQ
-210 ADDAD
+210 AKDKA
-215 LLDDTLESILDNL
+215 LLDEMLESILDNL

-244 CSDEDLAENLKIIK
+244 CNDEELAEKLRVIK
-258 SFNPKPGLQFSSEVI
+258 SFDPKPGLQFSSEAI
-273 NIREPDLKITKNDD
+273 NIREPDLKITKKDD

-295 STLPSVAIDKTYAK
+295 STLPSVIIDKTYAK
-309 AVRKTKM
+309 TVRKSKM

-347 VGAEIAKRQTE
+347 VGAEIAKRQTA
-358 FLEKGPSHLQPMVLR
+358 FLEKGPSYIQPMILR

-378 VEMHESTISRVTTGS
+378 VDMHESTISRVTTGS

-407 FSVGLQLNDD
+407 FSVSLQLNDD
-417 QSSQSSAAVKFKIKK
+417 QSSQSSAAVKFKIRKL
-432 MIENE
+432 IENE
-437 KPRNPISDDEIVET
+437 QPQSPISDDEIVET
-451 LKAGGINVARRTVAK
+451 LKSSGINVARRTVAK

-478 RKRQSTLAGIL
+478 RKRQNTLSGML

>member
-1 MMKLDFSIGIGQ
+1 MKLDFSINMGQ
-13 RQGLTLTVQ
+13 RQGLTLTAQ

-48 PFVELKDKISRDKT
+48 PFVELNDKIAREKNS
-62 SVAANTKPDATS
+62 SASDARTETLS
-74 TAKTLEDAPF
+74 TAKTLEDTPF
-84 GSEKQKTK
+84 GTEKQKTK

-104 FKTRSTVS
+104 FKTKSTVS
-112 KEQTDFDP
+112 KEQSDFDP
-120 IQLIKSHDK
+120 VQLLKSHDK

-139 ERLSLTIQE
+139 ESLGFTQQE
-148 RFVAY
+148 QIVAY

-165 GVTVKELASQ
+165 DVTAKNVAIQ
-175 TSVDTDIVESVLETL
+175 TLVDLNVVEDVLDTL

-197 LFSRTLAECLKLQ
+197 LFARTLAECLKLQ
-210 ADDAD
+210 AKDKA
-215 LLDDTLESILDNL
+215 LLDEMLESILDNL

-244 CSDEDLAENLKIIK
+244 CNDEELAEKLRVIK
-258 SFNPKPGLQFSSEVI
+258 SFDPKPGLQFSSEAI
-273 NIREPDLKITKNDD
+273 NIREPDLKITKKDD

-295 STLPSVAIDKTYAK
+295 STLPSVVIDKTYAK
-309 AVRKTKM
+309 TVRKSKM

-347 VGAEIAKRQTE
+347 VGAEIAKRQTA
-358 FLEKGPSHLQPMVLR
+358 FLEKGPSYIQPMILR

-378 VEMHESTISRVTTGS
+378 VDMHESTISRVTTGS

-407 FSVGLQLNDD
+407 FSVSLQLNDD
-417 QSSQSSAAVKFKIKK
+417 QSSQSSAAVKFKIRKL
-432 MIENE
+432 IENE
-437 KPRNPISDDEIVET
+437 QPQSPISDDEIVET
-451 LKAGGINVARRTVAK
+451 LKSSGINVARRTVAK

-478 RKRQSTLAGIL
+478 RKRQNTLSGML

>member
-1 MMKLDFSIGIGQ
+1 MKLDFSINMGQ
-13 RQGLTLTVQ
+13 RQGLTLTAQ

-48 PFVELKDKISRDKT
+48 PFVELNDKT
-62 SVAANTKPDATS
+62 AREKNSSASDARAETLS
-74 TAKTLEDAPF
+74 TAKALEDTPF
-84 GSEKQKTK
+84 GTEKQKTK

-104 FKTRSTVS
+104 FKTKSTVS
-112 KEQTDFDP
+112 KEQSDFDP
-120 IQLIKSHDK
+120 VQLLKSHDK
-129 SLYVHCGDYI
+129 SLYVYCGDYI
-139 ERLSLTIQE
+139 ESLGFTQQE
-148 RFVAY
+148 QIVAY
-153 KFLEELEPTGWV
+153 KFLEGLEPTGWV
-165 GVTVKELASQ
+165 DVTAKNVAIQ
-175 TSVDTDIVESVLETL
+175 TLVDLNVVEDVLDTL

-197 LFSRTLAECLKLQ
+197 LFARTLAECLKLQ
-210 ADDAD
+210 AKDKA
-215 LLDDTLESILDNL
+215 LLDETLENILDNL

-244 CSDEDLAENLKIIK
+244 CNDEELAEKLRVIK
-258 SFNPKPGLQFSSEVI
+258 SFDPKPGLQFSSEAI
-273 NIREPDLKITKNDD
+273 NIREPDLKITKKDD

-295 STLPSVAIDKTYAK
+295 STLPSVIIDKTYAK
-309 AVRKTKM
+309 TVRKSKM

-347 VGAEIAKRQTE
+347 VGAEIAKRQTA
-358 FLEKGPSHLQPMVLR
+358 FLEKGPSYIQPMILR

-378 VEMHESTISRVTTGS
+378 VDMHESTISRVTTGS

-407 FSVGLQLNDD
+407 FSVSLQLNDD
-417 QSSQSSAAVKFKIKK
+417 QSSQSSAAVKFKIRKL
-432 MIENE
+432 IENE
-437 KPRNPISDDEIVET
+437 QPQSPISDDEIVET
-451 LKAGGINVARRTVAK
+451 LKSSGINVARRTVAK

-478 RKRQSTLAGIL
+478 RKRQNTLSGML

>member
-1 MMKLDFSIGIGQ
+1 MKLDFSINMGQ
-13 RQGLTLTVQ
+13 RQGLTLTAQ

-48 PFVELKDKISRDKT
+48 PFVELNDKNTLEKNSR
-62 SVAANTKPDATS
+62 ANDAHTETLS
-74 TAKTLEDAPF
+74 ITKTLEEKPF
-84 GSEKQKTK
+84 GTEKQKTK

-104 FKTRSTVS
+104 FKTKSTVS
-112 KEQTDFDP
+112 KEQSDFDP
-120 IQLIKSHDK
+120 VQLLKSHDK

-139 ERLSLTIQE
+139 ESLGFTQQE
-148 RFVAY
+148 QIVAY

-165 GVTVKELASQ
+165 DVTAKNVAIQ
-175 TSVDTDIVESVLETL
+175 TLVDLNVVEDVLDTL

-197 LFSRTLAECLKLQ
+197 LFARTLAECLKLQ
-210 ADDAD
+210 AKDKA
-215 LLDDTLESILDNL
+215 LLDEMLESILDNL

-244 CSDEDLAENLKIIK
+244 CNDEELAEKLRVIK
-258 SFNPKPGLQFSSEVI
+258 SFDPKPGLQFSSEAI
-273 NIREPDLKITKNDD
+273 NIREPDLKITKKDD

-295 STLPSVAIDKTYAK
+295 STLPSVIIDKTYAK
-309 AVRKTKM
+309 TVRKSKM

-347 VGAEIAKRQTE
+347 VGAEIAKRQTA
-358 FLEKGPSHLQPMVLR
+358 FQEKGPSYIQPMILR

-378 VEMHESTISRVTTGS
+378 VDMHESTISRVTTGS

-407 FSVGLQLNDD
+407 FSVSLQLNDD
-417 QSSQSSAAVKFKIKK
+417 QSSQSSAAVKFKIRKL
-432 MIENE
+432 IENE
-437 KPRNPISDDEIVET
+437 QPQSPISDDEIVET
-451 LKAGGINVARRTVAK
+451 LKSSGINVARRTVAK

-478 RKRQSTLAGIL
+478 RKRQNTLSGML

>member
-1 MMKLDFSIGIGQ
+1 MKLDFSINMGQ
-13 RQGLTLTVQ
+13 RQGLTLTAQ

-48 PFVELKDKISRDKT
+48 PFIELNDKIAREKNSSASNAKT
-62 SVAANTKPDATS
+62 ETLS
-74 TAKTLEDAPF
+74 TVKTLEDTPF
-84 GSEKQKTK
+84 GTEKQKTK

-104 FKTRSTVS
+104 FKTKTTVS
-112 KEQTDFDP
+112 KEQSDFDP
-120 IQLIKSHDK
+120 VQLLKSHDK
-129 SLYVHCGDYI
+129 SLYVYCGDYI
-139 ERLSLTIQE
+139 ESLGLTQQE
-148 RFVAY
+148 QIVAY

-165 GVTVKELASQ
+165 DVTAKNVAIQ
-175 TSVDTDIVESVLETL
+175 TLVDLNVVENVLDTL

-197 LFSRTLAECLKLQ
+197 LFATTLAECLKLQ
-210 ADDAD
+210 AKDKV
-215 LLDDTLESILDNL
+215 LLDEMLESILDNL

-244 CSDEDLAENLKIIK
+244 CNDEELAEKLRVIK
-258 SFNPKPGLQFSSEVI
+258 SFDPKPGLQFSSEAI
-273 NIREPDLKITKNDD
+273 NIREPDLKITKKDD

-295 STLPSVAIDKTYAK
+295 STLPSVVIDKTYAK
-309 AVRKTKM
+309 TVRKSKM

-347 VGAEIAKRQTE
+347 VGAEIAKRQTA
-358 FLEKGPSHLQPMVLR
+358 FLEKGPSYIQPMILR

-378 VEMHESTISRVTTGS
+378 VDMHESTISRVTTGS

-407 FSVGLQLNDD
+407 FSVSLQLNDD
-417 QSSQSSAAVKFKIKK
+417 QSSQSSAAVKFKIRKL
-432 MIENE
+432 IENE
-437 KPRNPISDDEIVET
+437 QPQSPISDDEIVET
-451 LKAGGINVARRTVAK
+451 LKSSGINVARRTVAK

-478 RKRQSTLAGIL
+478 RKRQNTLSGML